1 MKDAVIV
8 SAARTAIGSFNGAFA
23 DVPVVNLGVTAIKG
37 ALDRA
42 QNVPLDQI
50 DEVLFGNVI
59 QAGQG
64 QNTARQAMLHA
75 GIPQE
80 VPALTVNKLCGSG
93 LRCISLAAQQIQL
106 GDANII
112 VAGGMENMSN
122 APYAIA
128 KGRRGYRMGN
138 GVFEDLLLRD
148 G

>member
-64 QNTARQAMLHA
+64 QNTARQAMLHERLLL
-75 GIPQE
+75 Q
-80 VPALTVNKLCGSG
+80 
-93 LRCISLAAQQIQL
+93 
-106 GDANII
+106 
-112 VAGGMENMSN
+112 
-122 APYAIA
+122 PYPYIAIA
-128 KGRRGYRMGN
+128 
-138 GVFEDLLLRD
+138 
-148 G
+148 